1 MKVILREDVSTL
13 GKRGEVVDVA
23 PGFARNSL
31 IPKGLAISDSASNR
45 RALTDEDVTR
55 GRRETTARA
64 EAEVLAKEL
73 EDVSVTIAVKVG
85 EEDRLYGSV
94 SNADVQRLLDEQG
107 IKVDRRKIVL
117 EEPIKVLGFYNVPIR
132 LHRDVVVEI
141 KLWVMKESAS

>member
-45 RALTDEDVTR
+45 RALTDEEVPR
-55 GRRETTARA
+55 GRRETKARA

>member
-55 GRRETTARA
+55 GRRETKARA